1 MPNRRM
7 KLTDAETIH
16 AMLEDNVPYEDI
28 SRETGFTELTIKR
41 MHTVL
46 RKYGREQRQVSAV
59 RAR

>member
-7 KLTDAETIH
+7 KLRDAETIH
-16 AMLEDNVPYEDI
+16 AMLEAKVPYSEI
-28 SRETGFTELTIKR
+28 SEKTGFTELTIKR

-46 RKYGREQRQVSAV
+46 RKYGREQRAVSAI

>member
-1 MPNRRM
+1 M
-7 KLTDAETIH
+7 KLKDAETIH
-16 AMLEDNVPYEDI
+16 AMLEAKVPYEDI
-28 SRETGFTELTIKR
+28 SKATGFTELTIKR